1 MLAILSAVFGFAAPF
16 LPELLKFFN
25 RKADNAHE
33 LAMMDLRL
41 KAAASEHAWK
51 MEEINAT
58 ADIAEAAELHKPQPS
73 FGVQILD
80 AAKGWELGRW
90 AIIPAFYLF
99 TVLDFL
105 SGMVRPAITYTAFGF
120 YVFYKIAR
128 FHLMTQVSVDMAW
141 TEAVAHLWDEQDYAI
156 VTLCL
161 SFWFGARSAQAA
173 FGGSARTTTAGAK

>member
-25 RKADNAHE
+25 RKSDNAHE
-33 LAMMDLRL
+33 LAMMELRL
-41 KAAASEHAWK
+41 KAGAAEHSWK

-58 ADIAEAAELHKPQPS
+58 ADIAEARELHKPQPS

-80 AAKGWELGRW
+80 AAKEWNFGKW

-99 TVLDFL
+99 TILDFV
-105 SGMVRPAITYTAFGF
+105 SGMVRPVVTYSAFGF
-120 YVFYKIAR
+120 YVFYKLAR
-128 FHLMTQVSVDMAW
+128 FYLMASVVPDLEWFDAVSK
-141 TEAVAHLWDEQDYAI
+141 LWDDQDYAI

-161 SFWFGARSAQAA
+161 SYWFGLRSAKAA
-173 FGGSARTTTAGAK
+173 FGGNASHGGAGK